1 MGVYNIQR
9 LKKALRINTLSKE
22 LHKKILSD
30 NGEHELTAEQV
41 ANSQT
46 LAFLEAEY
54 IDYKLVRPIEF
65 TNTYSPED
73 PGFHLW
79 NIR

>member
-1 MGVYNIQR
+1 
-9 LKKALRINTLSKE
+9 LRINTVSKE
-22 LHKKILSD
+22 LRKKILADS
-30 NGEHELTAEQV
+30 GEGIDVNPQQV

-54 IDYKLVRPIEF
+54 NDYKLVKPIAF
-65 TNTYSPED
+65 TNAFVPDSVN
-73 PGFHLW
+73 FKLW